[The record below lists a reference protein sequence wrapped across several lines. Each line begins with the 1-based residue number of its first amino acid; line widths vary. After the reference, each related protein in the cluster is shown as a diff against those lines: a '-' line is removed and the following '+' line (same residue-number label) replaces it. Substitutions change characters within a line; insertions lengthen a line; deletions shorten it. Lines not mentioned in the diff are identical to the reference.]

1 MVRIKNFLLPFV
13 LMVANAVVGCSNYG
27 ASNQS
32 SDEENISKL
41 VEDLNGT
48 SSQSVKLPTASAGM
62 LDFLE
67 YAVAISPEIATLR
80 AEEVRAK
87 SGIDLAVSAN
97 RPQVNASSS
106 VGGYKADI
114 SSGAFERGASVSLN
128 VSQLLFDG
136 GGAESELSAAELRLA
151 LAETSTQVAIN
162 RLSTEAAVAGV
173 SLLLAEEELL
183 VVQEFQAEIKPYAAQ
198 LRRMSQSGL
207 IDRSMLD
214 EINGRLL
221 EIDIAV
227 QEAKSAFNV
236 AEMEYSKY
244 FGDLSAST
252 QNFVLPDRFEKI
264 ALSDTSF
271 LNAPAVRESALRVI
285 LAEKQLAIARSAF
298 YPKVTAEAGS
308 ASPMDPNESLSAQA
322 GVRLTYQLGDGG
334 ARAANLSMAK
344 ADKEKA
350 KRAAELI
357 VGDTK
362 KTLRALSARIDNIA
376 EVHRLSEKKLP
387 ILVDQLKVAESQ
399 IQTGQANIQKVFEA
413 KLKVNDLE
421 RRIRRSRVELVKAKL
436 DMAAAL
442 GLFSI

>member
-1 MVRIKNFLLPFV
+1 
-13 LMVANAVVGCSNYG
+13 
-27 ASNQS
+27 
-32 SDEENISKL
+32 
-41 VEDLNGT
+41 
-48 SSQSVKLPTASAGM
+48 
-62 LDFLE
+62 
-67 YAVAISPEIATLR
+67 
-80 AEEVRAK
+80 
-87 SGIDLAVSAN
+87 
-97 RPQVNASSS
+97 
-106 VGGYKADI
+106 
-114 SSGAFERGASVSLN
+114 
-128 VSQLLFDG
+128 
-136 GGAESELSAAELRLA
+136 
-151 LAETSTQVAIN
+151 
-162 RLSTEAAVAGV
+162 
-173 SLLLAEEELL
+173 
-183 VVQEFQAEIKPYAAQ
+183 
-198 LRRMSQSGL
+198 
-207 IDRSMLD
+207 
-214 EINGRLL
+214 
-221 EIDIAV
+221 
-227 QEAKSAFNV
+227 
-236 AEMEYSKY
+236 
-244 FGDLSAST
+244 
-252 QNFVLPDRFEKI
+252 VLPDRFEKI

-442 GLFSI
+442 GLFSN